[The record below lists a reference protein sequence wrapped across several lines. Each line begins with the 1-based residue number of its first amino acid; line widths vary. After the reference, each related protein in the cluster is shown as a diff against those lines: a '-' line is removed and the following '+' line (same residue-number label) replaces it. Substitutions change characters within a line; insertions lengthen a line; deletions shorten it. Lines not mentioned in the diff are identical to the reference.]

1 MPITSAYLDA
11 SARYHL
17 EYARRLTI
25 DPVNGSSNCS
35 AVQTPKRRRVRFPLP
50 VNIPTANF
58 LGIRL
63 HHFYLPF
70 GHTEQHLDPRTIHHY
85 GHTGDMMHIPC

>member
-17 EYARRLTI
+17 EYAPRLTI

-35 AVQTPKRRRVRFPLP
+35 AVQTPKRRRVRFPLR

-63 HHFYLPF
+63 HRFYLLLGTPSNIWTR
-70 GHTEQHLDPRTIHHY
+70 GLYITTAIQAT
-85 GHTGDMMHIPC
+85 